1 MVFLEGGWIDL
12 QYNHACFQI
21 KMEWGI
27 RGLKSKWR
35 RIMKCFDSIKQKYNH
50 LFRIA
55 TLLINILHMHRQD
68 FTIENFAEHH
78 SDLTKHGWDGVY

>member
-1 MVFLEGGWIDL
+1 
-12 QYNHACFQI
+12 
-21 KMEWGI
+21 
-27 RGLKSKWR
+27 
-35 RIMKCFDSIKQKYNH
+35 MKCFDSIKQKYNH